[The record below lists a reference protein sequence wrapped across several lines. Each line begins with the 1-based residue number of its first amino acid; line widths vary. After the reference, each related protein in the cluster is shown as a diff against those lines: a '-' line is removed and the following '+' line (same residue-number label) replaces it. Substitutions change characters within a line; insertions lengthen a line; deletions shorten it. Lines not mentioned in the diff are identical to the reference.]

1 MISQIAITF
10 GSEKILR
17 AIIAKNPDRSLYLYS
32 SQDDSGKLMLL
43 DASGSKSIF
52 NSPVIYDVLGYAGND
67 KWNGFVNLTT
77 IALDSDQQKIFDA
90 KINQVM
96 AASLPDG
103 MGSIYSMNY
112 HKDINQ
118 RVLLTTWDNFD
129 SYSVWQESIALSQKY
144 RNSPSFYMSNSSFV
158 PAKDKKDNK

>member
-17 AIIAKNPDRSLYLYS
+17 GIIDKNPDRKLYLYS
-32 SQDDSGKLMLL
+32 SQENSDKLMLL
-43 DASGSKSIF
+43 DASGSKSVF
-52 NSPVIYDVLGYAGND
+52 SSPVIYDVLGHMGND
-67 KWNGFVNLTT
+67 DWAGFINLTT

-90 KINQVM
+90 NINQLT
-96 AASLPDG
+96 ADALPDG
-103 MGSIYSMNY
+103 MHSIYSMNY

-129 SYSVWQESIALSQKY
+129 TYSVWQESADLAGKY
-144 RNSPSFYMSNSSFV
+144 RLSPSFYMSNSSFV
-158 PAKDKKDNK
+158 PAKKKK

>member
-17 AIIAKNPDRSLYLYS
+17 DIIAKNSDRSLHLYS
-32 SQDDSGKLMLL
+32 NQDNSGKLMLL

-52 NSPVIYDVLGYAGND
+52 NSPVIYDVLGHAGND
-67 KWNGFVNLTT
+67 QWNGFVNLTT

-96 AASLPDG
+96 ATSLPDG
-103 MGSIYSMNY
+103 INSIYSMNY

-118 RVLLTTWDNFD
+118 RVLLTTWDSFD
-129 SYSVWQESIALSQKY
+129 SYSVWQESTNFAEKY

-158 PAKDKKDNK
+158 PAKNKKEN